1 MLENKSLVQEAL
13 IQMKNVEEAI
23 AENAKG
29 ILASTM
35 KEEINQLVKESLSEQ
50 EEDEID
56 LDVDMEDDNSEEMD
70 VDMDTDNED
79 DMDMSFDMD
88 MDSQESPIDLT
99 DASDEEILKVFKAMG
114 EDDGIIVKKDG
125 NDIHLTDSDTDEEYL
140 VRLGESEEEINMEE
154 MDEMDSD
161 TDTEEVINAI
171 FKEGGYSNIEE
182 DETEDEIMYEIE
194 FEDDE
199 DEDMMEEED
208 EDMMEEEDED
218 EDMMEDEDEDMMEE
232 LDEFYYSDDED
243 EDEEYDEATLDKIY
257 GEIDRVNNPMSRP
270 DNDRPK
276 FPKMM
281 GSFDD
286 EHGFYDQD
294 DRQYT
299 GDFDFEYDE
308 EEFDDFDSF
317 DSKYGGKQRM
327 FDKGDQGRKF
337 FDMYK
342 DKFGKPFRVRTPK
355 TMNNDDMMEES
366 RNRRKAIR
374 ESKSTIKPK
383 GVGIGSGPKFNYNNK
398 ATGGFN
404 VKRKEGP
411 KSVGTGK
418 AKFEYKK
425 GENMEG
431 KSKVVKKV
439 ETKESAHGMKKP
451 VALKRKEET
460 KEAARTYGF
469 GSKEGRGLRK
479 GVTNNRNYV
488 YSNNGVK
495 VESTQEEV
503 SMLREKNGE
512 YRKALNVFREKLNEV
527 AIFNS
532 NLAYATRLFTEH
544 STTKKEKIN
553 ILRRFDDVETLK
565 ESKSLYRSIKDE
577 LSKTETKSINESVET
592 KLNKQVSTG
601 SSTTLIESKTYE
613 NPQFMRMKDLMS
625 KLG

>member
-1 MLENKSLVQEAL
+1 MQENKSLVQEAL

-50 EEDEID
+50 DEDEVE
-56 LDVDMEDDNSEEMD
+56 LDVDMEDDDSEEFD

-79 DMDMSFDMD
+79 EMDMDFDMD
-88 MDSQESPIDLT
+88 MDSEEESPIDLT

-114 EDDGIIVKKDG
+114 EEDGIIVKKDG

-140 VRLGESEEEINMEE
+140 VKLGESEEDVMDETMNLEEI
-154 MDEMDSD
+154 DEMDV
-161 TDTEEVINAI
+161 DTEDVINAI
-171 FKEGGYSNIEE
+171 FSKDGDASDIEVDE
-182 DETEDEIMYEIE
+182 DDEEVMYEIE
-194 FEDDE
+194 FED
-199 DEDMMEEED
+199 EDMMEED
-208 EDMMEEEDED
+208 EDMMEED
-218 EDMMEDEDEDMMEE
+218 EDMMEEDEDMMEE
-232 LDEFYYSDDED
+232 DE
-243 EDEEYDEATLDKIY
+243 
-257 GEIDRVNNPMSRP
+257 
-270 DNDRPK
+270 
-276 FPKMM
+276 
-281 GSFDD
+281 
-286 EHGFYDQD
+286 
-294 DRQYT
+294 
-299 GDFDFEYDE
+299 
-308 EEFDDFDSF
+308 
-317 DSKYGGKQRM
+317 
-327 FDKGDQGRKF
+327 
-337 FDMYK
+337 
-342 DKFGKPFRVRTPK
+342 
-355 TMNNDDMMEES
+355 DMMEEDEDLDES
-366 RNRRKAIR
+366 YNPRKAVR
-374 ESKSTIKPK
+374 EAKSTIKPK
-383 GVGIGSGPKFNYNNK
+383 GVGIGSGPKFTYKDK
-398 ATGGFN
+398 AAGGF
-404 VKRKEGP
+404 KEDKKQGP

-425 GENMEG
+425 GENMEQ
-431 KSKVVKKV
+431 KSKVVKA
-439 ETKESAHGMKKP
+439 ETKEGQGYKDKEDERLAMKHGKIASKD
-451 VALKRKEET
+451 LKTTKSRRDDAGFEKRET
-460 KEAARTYGF
+460 KEAARTYGM

-479 GVTNNRNYV
+479 GITNNRNYV
-488 YSNNGVK
+488 YGNSGVK
-495 VESTQEEV
+495 VESTQEV
-503 SMLREKNGE
+503 NMLREKNEE

-577 LSKTETKSINESVET
+577 LSKTETKSMNESVGT

>member
-1 MLENKSLVQEAL
+1 MQENKSLVQEAL

-50 EEDEID
+50 DEDEVD
-56 LDVDMEDDNSEEMD
+56 LDVDMEDDDSEEFD

-79 DMDMSFDMD
+79 EMDMDFDMD
-88 MDSQESPIDLT
+88 MDSEESPIDLT

-114 EDDGIIVKKDG
+114 EEDGIIVKKDG
-125 NDIHLTDSDTDEEYL
+125 DDIHLTDSETDEEYL
-140 VRLGESEEEINMEE
+140 VKLGESEEDTNLDETMYVDEI
-154 MDEMDSD
+154 DEMDV
-161 TDTEEVINAI
+161 DTEDVINAI
-171 FKEGGYSNIEE
+171 FSKDGDASDIEVDQ
-182 DETEDEIMYEIE
+182 DEEVMYEIE
-194 FEDDE
+194 FDEEEDDMMEEEDDYMMEEDDE
-199 DEDMMEEED
+199 DMMEQEEDLDDMMEEDDEDMMEEE
-208 EDMMEEEDED
+208 EED
-218 EDMMEDEDEDMMEE
+218 
-232 LDEFYYSDDED
+232 LDESY
-243 EDEEYDEATLDKIY
+243 
-257 GEIDRVNNPMSRP
+257 
-270 DNDRPK
+270 
-276 FPKMM
+276 
-281 GSFDD
+281 
-286 EHGFYDQD
+286 
-294 DRQYT
+294 
-299 GDFDFEYDE
+299 
-308 EEFDDFDSF
+308 
-317 DSKYGGKQRM
+317 
-327 FDKGDQGRKF
+327 
-337 FDMYK
+337 
-342 DKFGKPFRVRTPK
+342 
-355 TMNNDDMMEES
+355 
-366 RNRRKAIR
+366 NRRRAVR
-374 ESKSTIKPK
+374 EAKSTIKPK
-383 GVGIGSGPKFNYNNK
+383 GVGIGSGPKFTYKDK
-398 ATGGFN
+398 AAGGF
-404 VKRKEGP
+404 KEDKKQGP

-431 KSKVVKKV
+431 KSKVVKA
-439 ETKESAHGMKKP
+439 ETKEGAHGMKKP
-451 VALKRKEET
+451 NTLKKKPFGKEET

-488 YSNNGVK
+488 YGNNGVK

-503 SMLREKNGE
+503 SVLREKNEE
-512 YRKALNVFREKLNEV
+512 YRKALNVFRVKLNEV

-565 ESKSLYRSIKDE
+565 ESKSLYQSIKGE
-577 LSKTETKSINESVET
+577 LSKTESKPMNESVET

-613 NPQFMRMKDLMS
+613 NPQFMRMKDLMG